1 MFCVVDIAVASLY
14 VSCYIS
20 QSLVSDAPGWLLLVH
35 QLPARPLYLRA
46 QVRRRLAQVGAL
58 PIKNS
63 VYVLPDRPD
72 CLEDFQWIAQEA
84 AAGGG
89 DASVC
94 RAEFIGEATAAD
106 LRERFREASSERFA
120 PIKSA
125 LEARLA
131 ELRRRRSSPGDAAL
145 ARLQRMAD
153 EAARLDFFDSE
164 QGREVHTLMAAIK
177 KLLRP
182 KSTRSGVE
190 ATKRSDLKGRVW
202 VTRRDP
208 HIDRLATAWLI
219 RRFVDPAARFRFVDP
234 AGGPVRSGERSFDM
248 VGADFTHEGDRC
260 SFETMCR
267 RCGLKDAAL
276 QQLAEIVH
284 DLDLKDGKFGRP
296 DAAGVQRLVDGLSAA
311 HPDSVARVSAAIPI
325 FDALFA
331 SFGGRLPGA
340 GSSVRSRRRT
350 LPRKPRR

>member
-1 MFCVVDIAVASLY
+1 VPDS
-14 VSCYIS
+14 S
-20 QSLVSDAPGWLLLVH
+20 GWLLLIH

-58 PIKNS
+58 PLKNS
-63 VYVLPDRPD
+63 VYVLPDRPA

-84 AAGGG
+84 VAGGG

-94 RAEFIGEATAAD
+94 RAEFIGHTTATELRARFRAAA
-106 LRERFREASSERFA
+106 RERFQ
-120 PIKSA
+120 PIKTE
-125 LEARLA
+125 LEQRSS
-131 ELRRRRSSPGDAAL
+131 ELRRRRRTASDADL
-145 ARLQRMAD
+145 SRVQRMAD

-164 QGREVHTLMAAIK
+164 YGQEVRTLMTAVK

-182 KSTRSGVE
+182 PSSKTRRDDAKG
-190 ATKRSDLKGRVW
+190 ANLKGRVW

-234 AGGPVRSGERSFDM
+234 AGGAVRSGERSFDM

-260 SFETMCR
+260 SFETMCQR
-267 RCGLKDAAL
+267 RGLKDAAL

-296 DAAGVQRLVDGLSAA
+296 DAAGVQRLVDGLAAA
-311 HPDSVARVSAAIPI
+311 HADSAARVSAALPI

-331 SFGGRLPGA
+331 AFGGQLPA
-340 GSSVRSRRRT
+340 PRRR
-350 LPRKPRR
+350 

>member
-1 MFCVVDIAVASLY
+1 MSDPAS
-14 VSCYIS
+14 
-20 QSLVSDAPGWLLLVH
+20 WLLLIH

-58 PIKNS
+58 ALENS
-63 VYVLPDRPD
+63 VYVLPDRPA

-84 AAGGG
+84 ATGGG
-89 DASVC
+89 EASVC
-94 RAEFIGEATAAD
+94 RTEFIDGTSAAE
-106 LRERFREASSERFA
+106 LRARFRGTANERFA
-120 PIKSA
+120 SIKTA
-125 LEARLA
+125 LEERLKQ
-131 ELRRRRSSPGDAAL
+131 LRRRRPSASDAPL
-145 ARLQRMAD
+145 TRLQRMAD
-153 EAARLDFFDSE
+153 EAARLDFFGSE
-164 QGREVHTLMAAIK
+164 KGQEVRTLMAAIK

-182 KSTRSGVE
+182 PSKRAGLD

-234 AGGPVRSGERSFDM
+234 AGAPARSGERSFDM

-260 SFETMCR
+260 SFETMCH

-276 QQLAEIVH
+276 RALAEIVH

-311 HPDSVARVSAAIPI
+311 HPDSAARVSAAMPM

-331 SFGGRLPGA
+331 SFGGRLW
-340 GSSVRSRRRT
+340 
-350 LPRKPRR
+350 K

>member
-1 MFCVVDIAVASLY
+1 M
-14 VSCYIS
+14 
-20 QSLVSDAPGWLLLVH
+20 SDEAGWLLLIH

-58 PIKNS
+58 PLKNS
-63 VYVLPDRPD
+63 VYVLPDRAS

-84 AAGGG
+84 AAAGG

-94 RAEFIGEATAAD
+94 RAEFVGDAAAAA
-106 LRERFREASSERFA
+106 LRARFQDAAGERFA

-125 LEARLA
+125 LAQRLS
-131 ELRRRRSSPGDAAL
+131 ELRRRRPGVGDAAL
-145 ARLQRMAD
+145 VRLQRMAD
-153 EAARLDFFDSE
+153 AAAQLDFFQSE
-164 QGREVHTLMAAIK
+164 AGKEVQTLMAAIK

-182 KSTRSGVE
+182 PSKKTRSDA
-190 ATKRSDLKGRVW
+190 ATRSDLHGRVW

-208 HIDRLATAWLI
+208 RIDRLATAWLI

-234 AGGPVRSGERSFDM
+234 AGGPVRAGEKSFDM
-248 VGADFTHEGDRC
+248 VGADFGHDGDRC

-267 RCGLKDAAL
+267 RCGLKDTAL

-284 DLDLKDGKFGRP
+284 DLDLKDGKFGRT
-296 DAAGVQRLVDGLSAA
+296 DAAGVQRLVDGLGAA
-311 HPDSVARVSAAIPI
+311 HPDSGARINAALPL

-331 SFGGRLPGA
+331 SCGGRLP
-340 GSSVRSRRRT
+340 RR
-350 LPRKPRR
+350 P

>member
-1 MFCVVDIAVASLY
+1 MPDR
-14 VSCYIS
+14 
-20 QSLVSDAPGWLLLVH
+20 PGWLLLIH

-58 PIKNS
+58 PLKHS

-72 CLEDFQWIAQEA
+72 CLEDLQWIAQEA
-84 AAGGG
+84 AARGGE
-89 DASVC
+89 ASVC
-94 RAEFIGEATAAD
+94 RAEFVGDTTAAE
-106 LRERFREASSERFA
+106 LRDRFNEAARERFA
-120 PIKSA
+120 PIKTA
-125 LEARLA
+125 LEQTLSA
-131 ELRRRRSSPGDAAL
+131 LRRRRLAAGDASL

-164 QGREVHTLMAAIK
+164 KGLEVHTLMAAIK

-182 KSTRSGVE
+182 SSNTPGRASTKQ
-190 ATKRSDLKGRVW
+190 ADLKGRVW

-234 AGGPVRSGERSFDM
+234 AGGPVRPNERSFDM
-248 VGADFTHEGDRC
+248 IGADFTHDGDRC
-260 SFETMCR
+260 SFETMCH
-267 RCGLKDAAL
+267 RCGLKDPAL
-276 QQLAEIVH
+276 QPLAEIVH
-284 DLDLKDGKFGRP
+284 DLDLKDGKFGRA

-311 HPDSVARVSAAIPI
+311 HPDSAARVTAALPV

-331 SFGGRLPGA
+331 SFGGRLPGR
-340 GSSVRSRRRT
+340 RSAQS
-350 LPRKPRR
+350 RK